1 MAEDPR
7 ATLVVAEEDGRVIG
21 YLLAT
26 IERDLP
32 IYVCEEYGIV
42 REWWVEPAFRR
53 RGVGKALIGFCEN
66 AARQRGMNVHLY
78 TNEKM
83 TDNLSIYPKLGY
95 VEVARR
101 SEDGFNR
108 VYFEK
113 ALT

>member
-53 RGVGKALIGFCEN
+53 RGVGKALIDRAATDLASAGIPQLRIRTAAPDADVRSVLERCGFRP
-66 AARQRGMNVHLY
+66 AA
-78 TNEKM
+78 
-83 TDNLSIYPKLGY
+83 
-95 VEVARR
+95 
-101 SEDGFNR
+101 SEMVKELRTGD
-108 VYFEK
+108 
-113 ALT
+113 